1 MKDLKPSKDSN
12 YTYIQML
19 NKIDDDGEQY
29 KLQISPDPDNKV
41 VSDIIKKKYYNY
53 DTYEN
58 NEDHDDN

>member
-1 MKDLKPSKDSN
+1 
-12 YTYIQML
+12 ML